1 MDKAPGAQFEITI
14 DGRPRTHR
22 DLHEH
27 AIQAAQL
34 LKGKNPHSQVAV
46 RDLRTDE
53 KTVVTASGR

>member
-14 DGRPRTHR
+14 DGMPRTYR

-27 AIQAAQL
+27 AIGAAEL
-34 LKGKNPHSQVAV
+34 LKGKNPHSVVAV

-53 KTVVTASGR
+53 KMIVTGSR